1 MKYDRDGFPKLKKI
15 SHKTCFADVFITI
28 RQLGFDVSKGPKQD
42 CIQLSKTVEST
53 DGIPYHARWENNY
66 VTMED
71 LPDFLNREMVEQ
83 GYIEEEVEI

>member
-1 MKYDRDGFPKLKKI
+1 MRYDREGFPKLKKV

-28 RQLGFDVSKGPKQD
+28 RQLGFDVEKGPRQD

-53 DGIPYHARWENNY
+53 DGIPYHARWENHY

-71 LPDFLNREMVEQ
+71 LPDFLNREMVEE
-83 GYIEEEVEI
+83 GYIKEEVEP